1 MGRTSKD
8 QVEIDMP
15 RPEIS
20 EADWRR
26 LAEAYRDY
34 VPSPEPVDADREV
47 ARRREAAREAIGS
60 MWTGGRRPT
69 PEYLALT
76 ERWIAGEIST
86 DEMIE
91 EANRVW
97 GNRE

>member
-1 MGRTSKD
+1 MPGR
-8 QVEIDMP
+8 
-15 RPEIS
+15 EIS
-20 EADWRR
+20 DEDWRR

-34 VPSPEPVDADREV
+34 VPPPEPVDTDPEF
-47 ARRREAAREAIGS
+47 ARRRAAAREAIGS

-69 PEYLALT
+69 PVYLALT

-91 EANRVW
+91 EANRLW
-97 GNRE
+97 GNPE